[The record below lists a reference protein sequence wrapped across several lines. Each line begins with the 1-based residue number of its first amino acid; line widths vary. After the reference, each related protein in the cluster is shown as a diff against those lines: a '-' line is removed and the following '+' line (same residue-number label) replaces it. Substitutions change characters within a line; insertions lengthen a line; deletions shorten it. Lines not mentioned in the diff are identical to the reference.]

1 MEEMRKAI
9 WFVGDSF
16 TMGMGIAYDD
26 AYKRAMEKA
35 TGRRVIDISL
45 DGTNPNWRR
54 RIALKITREIQT

>member
-16 TMGMGIAYDD
+16 TMGMGPAYDD

-45 DGTNPNWRR
+45 DGTWPQL
-54 RIALKITREIQT
+54 A